1 MKYKKINLKDVTSL
15 NTEAT
20 LEFYQI
26 EVNTD
31 GVVEK
36 KPTLL
41 ILPGGGYHY
50 CSDREAE
57 PVAFRFA
64 SEGFNCFVLRYTT
77 MTKYPAPQLDVVAAM
92 DYIKNHYEEYDLMDK
107 DISLVGFSAGGH
119 LAASVGAYYKELAE
133 QLSINIDNAR
143 PFALILGYA
152 VISNTISNT
161 HQRTFEIMTGGD
173 EKMLDKMSIEKHI
186 TKDFPPTYIFTTKT
200 DTVVNPEN
208 SQILY
213 ETLKKAN
220 IPTQFD
226 LFETGIH
233 GGSIYS
239 YRVYDAYIRD
249 NPEVRKNAIWVNS
262 ATDFIFNLIYK
273 K

>member
-1 MKYKKINLKDVTSL
+1 MKYRKINLKDITSL
-15 NTEAT
+15 NTGAT
-20 LEFYQI
+20 LEFYQV
-26 EVNTD
+26 EVNSD
-31 GVVEK
+31 GVIEK
-36 KPTLL
+36 RPTLL
-41 ILPGGGYHY
+41 ILPGGGYQH

-64 SEGFNCFVLRYTT
+64 SEGFNCFVLRYTCEA
-77 MTKYPAPQLDVVAAM
+77 KYPVPQLDVVAAM
-92 DYIKNHYEEYDLMDK
+92 DYIKKNYKEYDLLDTN
-107 DISLVGFSAGGH
+107 ISLVGFSAGGH
-119 LAASVGAYYKELAE
+119 LAASVGAYYKELAN
-133 QLSINIDNAR
+133 QLSIPADNAR

-152 VISNTISNT
+152 VISSTIPNT
-161 HQRTFEIMTGGD
+161 HQKTIETMTGGD
-173 EKMLDKMSIEKHI
+173 ERMLDKISIEKHI

-208 SQILY
+208 SKVLY

-233 GGSIYS
+233 GGSLYS
-239 YRVYDAYIRD
+239 YRVYDAYIRE
-249 NPEVRKNAIWVNS
+249 NPEIRKNAIWVNN
-262 ATDFIFNLIYK
+262 ATDFIYNLIYK